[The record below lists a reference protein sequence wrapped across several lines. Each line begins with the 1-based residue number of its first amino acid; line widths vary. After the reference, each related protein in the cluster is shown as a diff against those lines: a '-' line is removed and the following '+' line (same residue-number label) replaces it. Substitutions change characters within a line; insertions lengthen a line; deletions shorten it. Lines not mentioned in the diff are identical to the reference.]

1 MRDHHGLGLRGL
13 HITGSG
19 PATWP
24 IPTAKRPDR
33 EEHWNH
39 FHLAEQ
45 YFEELERSR
54 AKRGEQRGDI
64 IALSGSVEAAYA
76 LGVADGIVDLVES
89 GETMKAAGLEAIDT
103 TVVESSAILI
113 KSRSPGDP
121 YLMDLISVRIR
132 GAITAQRFVL
142 YSYNIE

>member
-76 LGVADGIVDLVES
+76 LGVADGIVDLVGKFRIYSCLDGES
-89 GETMKAAGLEAIDT
+89 ADLGRIRRDN
-103 TVVESSAILI
+103 ESS
-113 KSRSPGDP
+113 G
-121 YLMDLISVRIR
+121 V
-132 GAITAQRFVL
+132 GG
-142 YSYNIE
+142 N

>member
-1 MRDHHGLGLRGL
+1 
-13 HITGSG
+13 
-19 PATWP
+19 
-24 IPTAKRPDR
+24 
-33 EEHWNH
+33 
-39 FHLAEQ
+39 
-45 YFEELERSR
+45 
-54 AKRGEQRGDI
+54 
-64 IALSGSVEAAYA
+64 
-76 LGVADGIVDLVES
+76 
-89 GETMKAAGLEAIDT
+89 MKAAGLEAIDT